1 MISPPL
7 IIRIIYNAES
17 TISILLVLSVPVVGS
32 PLTDTTKIK
41 PEGNSY
47 SLFYPVPEI
56 SMRELNADR
65 PDKTDCPFTVDAGHF
80 QVEMDLVNMTYNQPS
95 SKHNYVGFTSTEI
108 MPMNLKIGLFS
119 NLDFQLVFTSYRW
132 DKINYQNKGAAFSKA
147 GFNGVTPRFKV
158 NLIGNDGG
166 FFALALIPFLSLP
179 VGQNPFGNNSVEGGL
194 GIPVAFDI
202 PGWDVGFQS
211 TIHINRNDV
220 GISYHSEFDN
230 SISIGHSV
238 FGGLSLSGEFF
249 SNVSTDSNM
258 SWVGTLDT
266 LLTYQFNENFRLDG
280 GVYIGLTPAA
290 DEWHPWMGL
299 TWRY

>member
-1 MISPPL
+1 MIRSPF
-7 IIRIIYNAES
+7 IIRIISNAKI
-17 TISILLVLSVPVVGS
+17 TIGILLVLSVPAIGS
-32 PLTDTTKIK
+32 PVTDT
-41 PEGNSY
+41 SY
-47 SLFYPVPEI
+47 TLFHPVPEN

-80 QVEMDLVNMTYNQPS
+80 QAEMDLVNMTSNQPD
-95 SKHNYVGFTSTEI
+95 SKHNYIGFTSTEV
-108 MPMNLKIGLFS
+108 MPVNLKIGLLS

-132 DKINYQNKGAAFSKA
+132 DKINDQNKNAAFSKA
-147 GFNGVTPRFKV
+147 GFNGITPRFKV

-166 FFALALIPFLSLP
+166 FFALALIPFISLS
-179 VGQNPFGNNSVEGGL
+179 VGQNPFGKNSVEGGM
-194 GIPVAFDI
+194 GIPFAFDI

-211 TIHINRNDV
+211 TIHINKNDV
-220 GISYHSEFDN
+220 GSRYHSEFDN
-230 SISIGHSV
+230 SVSIGHSI

-249 SNVSTDSNM
+249 SSVSTDSNM

-266 LLTYQFNENFRLDG
+266 WLTYQFNENFRLDS

-299 TWRY
+299 TVRY